1 MNPSRVSMNITLVT
15 FVCNELVL
23 KSSILLDYEHPIGVV
38 FNQEPLNDLQKHQ
51 VVKIIEETVN
61 KAVDKFITDNIE
73 NLDENEIQTDDMKK
87 KILLTMT
94 RSHIKDRMPRL
105 TNMARN
111 FFEKNHDDILEEMEN
126 KEDGDNVRMFKFSE
140 VFKQQVDEAIAKMEK
155 AKENRDL
162 GNFLFLSKMAFM
174 QKTSSQSAKDSITSY
189 LQDSN
194 PKVC

>member
-126 KEDGDNVRMFKFSE
+126 KDDGDKERMFKFSE

>member
-1 MNPSRVSMNITLVT
+1 M
-15 FVCNELVL
+15 
-23 KSSILLDYEHPIGVV
+23 HPIGVV
-38 FNQEPLNDLQKHQ
+38 YNQEPLNDLQKHQ
-51 VVKIIEETVN
+51 VVKIIEDTVN
-61 KAVDKFITDNIE
+61 KAVDKFITENID

-111 FFEKNHDDILEEMEN
+111 FFENNHDDILEEMEN
-126 KEDGDNVRMFKFSE
+126 KDDGDKVRMFKFSE

-155 AKENRDL
+155 TKENRDL

-194 PKVC
+194 PKV

>member
-1 MNPSRVSMNITLVT
+1 MV
-15 FVCNELVL
+15 
-23 KSSILLDYEHPIGVV
+23 Y
-38 FNQEPLNDLQKHQ
+38 NQEPLNDLQKHQ
-51 VVKIIEETVN
+51 VVKIIEDTVN

-111 FFEKNHDDILEEMEN
+111 FFENNHDDILEEMEN
-126 KEDGDNVRMFKFSE
+126 KDDGDKVRMFKFSE

-155 AKENRDL
+155 TKENRDL

-194 PKVC
+194 PKVCLLISIVFFKI